1 MRKLE
6 IHELNRIDVEEF
18 KRVEKY
24 PIAIVLD
31 NVRSQNNIGSVFRT
45 GDAFRVE
52 KVVLTG
58 ICSTPPNKEIHKTAL
73 GAEKSVTWEY
83 FSECLDAVKQLKE
96 EGYTIIAVEQVEG
109 SIKLQNFEVKKE
121 EKYALIFGNE
131 VKGVD
136 EEVVKASNLAIE
148 IPQEGTKHS
157 LNVSVT
163 AGIIMWDFFRKM
175 AL

>member
-58 ICSTPPNKEIHKTAL
+58 IC
-73 GAEKSVTWEY
+73 
-83 FSECLDAVKQLKE
+83 
-96 EGYTIIAVEQVEG
+96 
-109 SIKLQNFEVKKE
+109 
-121 EKYALIFGNE
+121 
-131 VKGVD
+131 
-136 EEVVKASNLAIE
+136 
-148 IPQEGTKHS
+148 
-157 LNVSVT
+157 
-163 AGIIMWDFFRKM
+163 
-175 AL
+175 

>member
-96 EGYTIIAVEQVEG
+96 EGYTIIAVEQVED
-109 SIKLQNFEVKKE
+109 SIKLQDFEVKKD

-136 EEVVKASNLAIE
+136 EDVVKASNLAIE

>member
-83 FSECLDAVKQLKE
+83 FGECLDAVKQLKE
-96 EGYTIIAVEQVEG
+96 EGYTIITVEQVEG

>member
-83 FSECLDAVKQLKE
+83 FSECLDAIKQLKE
-96 EGYTIIAVEQVEG
+96 EGYTIIAVEQVED
-109 SIKLQNFEVKKE
+109 SIKLQDFEVKKE

-136 EEVVKASNLAIE
+136 EDVVKASNLAIE

-163 AGIIMWDFFRKM
+163 AGIIMWDFFRKI

>member
-109 SIKLQNFEVKKE
+109 SIKLQDFEVKKE